1 MKMFCIWFVTVNVY
15 GFPWLPHCHESWSA
29 GTVFLMTADPFFQA
43 FLEVWESVVQMAA
56 PGDKGE
62 SSPQVMD
69 AQMHSCWVRLGG

>member
-1 MKMFCIWFVTVNVY
+1 MVAIVI
-15 GFPWLPHCHESWSA
+15 PWSA
-29 GTVFLMTADPFFQA
+29 FRVSHGKIPRQA

-69 AQMHSCWVRLGG
+69 AQMHSCWVGKLGK